1 MLALILLVLLTQ
13 LSLKGATAGLPWLV
27 KSDEIDGQVKED
39 KARAQELKNIVKEL
53 SDTLKQD
60 VAPLE
65 GEIKL
70 ATGKKTRQDDTS
82 EAMDEKKSGSSAV
95 LDRAV
100 SHENQQRNKVLTR
113 KVLVALRKERERKRQ
128 EKQLSLHRLYLFQKP
143 QMTATATSFQ
153 DFLNY
158 FEGVGKRVKDYF
170 TKHPVMMTQES
181 EDSILSQEQ
190 PMAILEEESDHAAQE
205 QDIQE
210 ALVQEMFLDILKSAV
225 TSDGRVRKRAANN
238 RDVLLQILN
247 GLPFMTQSDLAHHS
261 ANVATT
267 LLVKDKAIPDER
279 KSLPKLPTAL
289 SSLYTASSE
298 DIPTT
303 VPAIA
308 TTLNYHTQE
317 QN

>member
-1 MLALILLVLLTQ
+1 MLALILLVLVTQ
-13 LSLKGATAGLPWLV
+13 LSLKGATGLPWLV

-39 KARAQELKNIVKEL
+39 EVLAQELKNIVKEL

-60 VAPLE
+60 AAPFE
-65 GEIKL
+65 GEVTL
-70 ATGKKTRQDDTS
+70 ATGKKTWEDTS
-82 EAMDEKKSGSSAV
+82 EAIDEQKSGSSVV
-95 LDRAV
+95 LDQAN

-128 EKQLSLHRLYLFQKP
+128 EKELSLHSLYLFQKP

-158 FEGVGKRVKDYF
+158 FRGVGQRIKDYF
-170 TKHPVMMTQES
+170 TKHPVMTQEI

-190 PMAILEEESDHAAQE
+190 PVAKLEEESDHAAQM
-205 QDIQE
+205 QDIEE
-210 ALVQEMFLDILKSAV
+210 ALVQEMFLDILNSAV
-225 TSDGRVRKRAANN
+225 MRGRVRKRDANSRN
-238 RDVLLQILN
+238 VLLQILK
-247 GLPFMTQSDLAHHS
+247 GLPFVMQSDLAHHS
-261 ANVATT
+261 TNDATT
-267 LLVKDKAIPDER
+267 LIVKDEAIPDER
-279 KSLPKLPTAL
+279 KPLPKLPTHDTAL
-289 SSLYTASSE
+289 NILYTASSE

-308 TTLNYHTQE
+308 TTLNHPTPE